1 MIGWGFAAHGA
12 YQATKMVACV
22 VPYHVLYSKIK
33 DMIYSAKCIFKF
45 DRIKNEVGESAFEER
60 IVLLHASSFDEA
72 IYIAEEDAKKY
83 AAEENG
89 EYLNFVA
96 AYQVVYGDV
105 VFGGV
110 QEIYSIMRYDDLSD
124 EDFVTLYYDNGGECT
139 KRT

>member
-1 MIGWGFAAHGA
+1 MVPTM
-12 YQATKMVACV
+12 ATKVVACV
-22 VPYHVLYSKIK
+22 VPYQVLYSKIK
-33 DMIYSAKCIFKF
+33 DMIYSAKCIIKF
-45 DRIKNEVGESAFEER
+45 DRIKNEVGEPAFEER

-83 AAEENG
+83 AEEENG

-105 VFGGV
+105 IFGGV